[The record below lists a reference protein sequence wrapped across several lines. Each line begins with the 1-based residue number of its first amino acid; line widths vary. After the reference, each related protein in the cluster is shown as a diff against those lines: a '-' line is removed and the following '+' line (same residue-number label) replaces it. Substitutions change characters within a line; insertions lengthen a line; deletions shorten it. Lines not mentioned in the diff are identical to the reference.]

1 MKTVEITPRAKSAIY
16 GALVKREAEIER
28 KGRGTFLRKGRAR
41 QSSATWAHK
50 KFKGTVNLARADT
63 QAVTA
68 KISSRVPED
77 ELGLLRSFLG
87 FIDRYCGDQVATIT
101 IRYH

>member
-1 MKTVEITPRAKSAIY
+1 MDVDLGLEVAMLDTGRYHT
-16 GALVKREAEIER
+16 LAER
-28 KGRGTFLRKGRAR
+28 LRGCDFEPDKNEEGNLTR
-41 QSSATWAHK
+41 QRWTHK
-50 KFKGTVNLARADT
+50 KFKGTVSLTRADT
-63 QAVTA
+63 QSVTA